1 MSASRHWISV
11 YDELG
16 LDWLSIPEVPQKTL
30 SDYIEEYARSFRDR
44 VALEYHGER
53 YSYGYINQCANKLAH
68 LWSVQGCHAGDV
80 VGIQMPNTPQYVIA
94 LIAAAR
100 MGLVVT
106 SLSPL
111 LTAKETYS
119 QCCDAEIN
127 VLFILDSLYSRI
139 ERSVE
144 KNIPT
149 LRTVILSGMAE
160 MLPGQSGASV
170 PVGDSRITVLQLKMH
185 LEKPMSDAPVN
196 NKQNNTTIDTALY
209 LQYTGGTTGK
219 SKGAELTSRNL
230 FTNNIQAN
238 VFYKYRQG
246 MEVVASAF
254 PFFHIGGL
262 AVLMNSLR
270 TASTLLIIP
279 DPRNITHY
287 CQTMKNN
294 PPTVL
299 ANVPTLYQMLMA
311 EEEFCSLDFSGLRVA
326 ISGAAPFP
334 KESINR
340 LEEIIGEGRYCE
352 VYGMTETSPVQTINP
367 AERFKPGFV
376 GIPLPGTDLRIVDS
390 ENEDIEMPC
399 GESGEIVVSG
409 PQVMRGYQSNLV
421 ETSKVLKT
429 YQDKVW
435 MHTGDIGYLDEEGYL
450 KICDRSKD
458 MLIVG
463 GFKVFSIEV
472 ENKLQELP
480 FVEMCAVVGK
490 PDIKR
495 PGNDVVQVY
504 VQSTKSTRFSEP
516 EQTERIVEFCRQ
528 NLSPYKVPKEIH
540 FVREMP
546 LTSVGKIDKKSMR
559 VDQRNTSKITA

>member
-1 MSASRHWISV
+1 MSDLRPWISV

-16 LDWLSIPEVPQKTL
+16 INWNHVPEVPEKTL
-30 SDYIEEYARSFRDR
+30 SDYIAEYATTYRDR

-53 YSYGYINQCANKLAH
+53 YTYGYIHQCANKIANLWIAH
-68 LWSVQGCHAGDV
+68 GFQAGDV
-80 VGIQMPNTPQYVIA
+80 VGIQMPNAPQYVVA

-100 MGLVVT
+100 TGLVVT

-111 LTAKETYS
+111 LTPRETFS
-119 QCCDAEIN
+119 QCSDANVN
-127 VLFILDSLYSRI
+127 VLFTLDALYTRLEDDIGAQVPSMRM
-139 ERSVE
+139 
-144 KNIPT
+144 
-149 LRTVILSGMAE
+149 VILSSMAE
-160 MLPGQSGASV
+160 MLPGQSGATV
-170 PVGDSRITVLQLKMH
+170 PLTKRNITVLPLREY
-185 LEKPMSDAPVN
+185 LEKPIADVTENPQDTAV
-196 NKQNNTTIDTALY
+196 TIDTVLY

-270 TASTLLIIP
+270 TASTMLVIP
-279 DPRNITHY
+279 DPRNIAHY
-287 CQTMKNN
+287 CQSMKDN

-311 EEEFCSLDFSGLRVA
+311 EEAFCSLDFSGLRVA

-334 KESINR
+334 KESIQR
-340 LEEIIGEGRYCE
+340 LETIIGEGRYCE

-376 GIPLPGTDLRIVDS
+376 GIPLPGTDLRIVDAD
-390 ENEDIEMPC
+390 NDDVEMPC

-409 PQVMRGYQSNLV
+409 PQVMGGYLSNPT
-421 ETSKVLKT
+421 ETAKAIKR
-429 YQDKVW
+429 YQDKLW
-435 MHTGDIGYLDEEGYL
+435 MYTGDIGFIDEEGYL

-480 FVEMCAVVGK
+480 FVELCAVVGK
-490 PDIKR
+490 PDTQR
-495 PGNDVVQVY
+495 PGNDIVQVY
-504 VQSTKSTRFSEP
+504 VQSSQLTHFSEN
-516 EQTERIVEFCRQ
+516 EQSERIVEFCRQ
-528 NLSPYKVPKEIH
+528 NLSPYKVPKEVH
-540 FVREMP
+540 FVSEMP
-546 LTSVGKIDKKSMR
+546 LTSVGKIDKKRMR
-559 VDQRNTSKITA
+559 APNNKMTTPA